1 MLMVFFFKPTSIH
14 FSTSDRQRG
23 RQGTKVRKVL
33 ERTSAKGDYH
43 CFQFLIELIEFF
55 FLLVHN
61 VALFSQ
67 LSLHSCQLS
76 LQILRNAPCPI
87 PAQTPSEMGKG

>member
-1 MLMVFFFKPTSIH
+1 MAHRSGKCFAK
-14 FSTSDRQRG
+14 
-23 RQGTKVRKVL
+23 
-33 ERTSAKGDYH
+33 TSAKGDYH
-43 CFQFLIELIEFF
+43 CFQFLIELVEFF

-67 LSLHSCQLS
+67 LSLYSRQFC

-87 PAQTPSEMGKG
+87 PAQTPSQTGKG